1 MKSAAAVSL
10 TRAPTAH
17 RPRKAAERAVR
28 LAEKAKRKDG
38 KDRARGTKS
47 DGSGYLTMYFRDMA
61 ALHVLRPE
69 EEFTTAKEIEALEVA
84 VWSTLLGWA
93 PTQALVLDAL
103 PAEAA
108 PAEVKALRRPLAG
121 KKAEAAVAKAAAR
134 LRDTDLDRLYIEA
147 GLAVAER
154 IQRGYVTVPKL
165 GRGAKQ
171 LAEWLHRVDVA
182 ARAAHDAR
190 NAFVKANLRLV
201 ISIARRFNHGRMP
214 LQDLIQEGN
223 IGLLKAVDRFDHRKG
238 FRFSTYGTWW
248 IRHAISRSIADKAR
262 AVRLPVHMIDAYN
275 KVCRARRDF
284 ETTHGRRPDDHEI
297 AAATGVSIE
306 RLQRMAYSLVENPV
320 SLDQPLSDDSGLTL
334 LDAVEDTHNAEPAEL
349 LDNDLMVTQLRE
361 VLLATLS
368 PMECDIVKKRMGL
381 DDEQELTLKEIGER
395 YSLSR
400 ERIRQ
405 LQEQALVK
413 LRDEFRRRALI

>member
-1 MKSAAAVSL
+1 MKRASRALRDRDLLVHQRAYEAARERLTLALAEADVDALVSDRVL
-10 TRAPTAH
+10 ADLGSVEAGQNEGTSMKVKL
-17 RPRKAAERAVR
+17 PRKGSSPFLAYISSVRAN
-28 LAEKAKRKDG
+28 
-38 KDRARGTKS
+38 
-47 DGSGYLTMYFRDMA
+47 
-61 ALHVLRPE
+61 H
-69 EEFTTAKEIEALEVA
+69 
-84 VWSTLLGWA
+84 
-93 PTQALVLDAL
+93 QALWS
-103 PAEAA
+103 
-108 PAEVKALRRPLAG
+108 VK
-121 KKAEAAVAKAAAR
+121 
-134 LRDTDLDRLYIEA
+134 
-147 GLAVAER
+147 
-154 IQRGYVTVPKL
+154 Q
-165 GRGAKQ
+165 Q
-171 LAEWLHRVDVA
+171 
-182 ARAAHDAR
+182 
-190 NAFVKANLRLV
+190 FVMANLRLV
-201 ISIARRFNHGRMP
+201 VTIARRFNHGRMP

-275 KVCRARRDF
+275 KVCRVRRDF

-413 LRDEFRRRALI
+413 LRDEFRRRSLI